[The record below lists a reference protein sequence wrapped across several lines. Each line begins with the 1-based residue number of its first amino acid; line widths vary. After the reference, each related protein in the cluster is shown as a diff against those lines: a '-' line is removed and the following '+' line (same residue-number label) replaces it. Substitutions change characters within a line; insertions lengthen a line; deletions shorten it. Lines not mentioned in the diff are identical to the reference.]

1 MNEQPYG
8 GDATVETRDR
18 VRRIEARLTNLI
30 KHLGFAPVKDQ
41 TVHTADLVGV
51 TDEGKLVVSNAS
63 VPIGDVFF
71 AAQRHNLRGRVD
83 VYVGNRYFGQLLT
96 TRE

>member
-1 MNEQPYG
+1 MGLPYE
-8 GDATVETRDR
+8 GDDRIETRDR
-18 VRRIEARLTNLI
+18 VRRIEIRLTNLI
-30 KHLGFAPVKDQ
+30 KHLGFAPTDGAKVRTDE
-41 TVHTADLVGV
+41 LVGV
-51 TDEGKLVVSNAS
+51 TADGKLVVSNAS

-71 AAQRHNLRGRVD
+71 AAQKHHLRGMVD